1 MASVGYIQSL
11 GRGADAHVEIVE
23 QIVSVHI
30 ARPIAELNQADSFVR
45 SEGWVHV
52 NVWFAATIIRV
63 IEQDKV
69 ARALESISAKT
80 VPQPRTLG
88 NKGLVN

>member
-1 MASVGYIQSL
+1 MARVGYTQAL
-11 GRGADAHVEIVE
+11 GRDANAYVEIVE
-23 QIVSVHI
+23 QVVSVHV
-30 ARPIAELNQADSFVR
+30 ACPIAELNEADSFVR
-45 SEGWVHV
+45 REGRVHV

-69 ARALESISAKT
+69 AGALESISAKT

-88 NKGLVN
+88 NEGLVN